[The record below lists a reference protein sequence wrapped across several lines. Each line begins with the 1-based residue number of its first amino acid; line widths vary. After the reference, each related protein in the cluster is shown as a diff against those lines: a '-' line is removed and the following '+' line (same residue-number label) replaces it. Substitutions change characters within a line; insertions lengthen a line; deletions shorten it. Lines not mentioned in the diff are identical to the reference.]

1 MTIKE
6 YFSISASALMRNRSR
21 SILTILGIVIGIA
34 SIIVIMSLGGGA
46 QKLIVSQIQGLGGKS
61 VIVVPGRQL
70 NGPPTTVGL
79 DSLKKKDLDALLSTY
94 NVPHAAAVIPLIFG
108 GDVASVDSENLR
120 VQIYGSSEEM
130 PIIFDVDPT
139 QGVFFS
145 EDDVKG
151 AASVVVIGSK
161 VYEELFPN
169 GGDVLGKRIKVKD
182 RTLKIVGVLPSKG
195 STSLINFDDGVVVP
209 YTTAQN
215 YLFGTKH
222 FDRLLVDVNTE
233 ANIDATVEDV
243 TRTMANSHNIDD
255 PEKYDFDIVNQKDI
269 ADRVG
274 VITTALTY
282 FLAAVAAISLL
293 VGGIGIMNIM
303 LVSVTE
309 RTREIGLRKAV
320 GATTQNI
327 LLQFLFESV
336 LLTMVGGFIGIF
348 LGTTISFA
356 ASLVLAKLVGFGF
369 EFVFP
374 VGGAILGIGVST
386 LIGLVFGVYPARQA
400 AKKSPIEALRYE

>member
-374 VGGAILGIGVST
+374 SWWGNPWNRSFDLDRSRVWCVSCET
-386 LIGLVFGVYPARQA
+386 
-400 AKKSPIEALRYE
+400 SC

>member
-1 MTIKE
+1 MTIKD
-6 YFSISASALMRNRSR
+6 YLHISTKALLLNRSR

-34 SIIVIMSLGGGA
+34 SIIVIMSLGQGA
-46 QKLIVSQIQGLGGKS
+46 QNLIVSQIQGLGGKS

-79 DSLKKKDLDALLSTY
+79 DSLKKKDLEALENKY
-94 NVPHAAAVIPLIFG
+94 NVPHANAVLPVIFG
-108 GDVASVDSENLR
+108 NDIVSVDSENLR
-120 VQIYGSSEEM
+120 AQIYGGSEDM
-130 PIIFDVDPT
+130 PIIFDVDPV

-182 RTLKIVGVLPSKG
+182 RSFKIIGVLPSKG

-209 YTTAQN
+209 YTAAQN
-215 YLFGTKH
+215 YLFGSKH
-222 FDRLLVDVNTE
+222 FDRLLVDVDTE
-233 ANIDATVEDV
+233 ANIDTTVEDV
-243 TRTMANSHNIDD
+243 TRTIANSHNIDD

-269 ADRVG
+269 ADKVG
-274 VITTALTY
+274 IITGALTY

-336 LLTMVGGFIGIF
+336 VLTLVGGLIGIF

-356 ASLVLAKLVGFGF
+356 ASIVLAKFVGFGW

-374 VGGAILGIGVST
+374 VSAVVLGIGVSGGVG
-386 LIGLVFGVYPARQA
+386 LIFGVYPARQA